1 MVERVAIQGIRGSY
15 SDAAVDILL
24 NSGAERLCFDSFS
37 AALGAV
43 AEGSADCAVI
53 PVHNSLAGRLDEVS
67 RLVNSYGL
75 KKRDLAPFPV
85 RHVLAAA
92 PGTRLEDVQEI
103 VSHEVAL
110 LQCKRFLSSK
120 PLVATRSAPDTAT
133 SVRDVVINGNPNA
146 AAIGSRRA
154 AEIYGADVILE
165 RVADA
170 DTNITTFCLVGR

>member
-1 MVERVAIQGIRGSY
+1 MVAKVAIQGIPGSY
-15 SDAAVDILL
+15 SDAAVDIFLD
-24 NSGAERLCFDSFS
+24 SGAERLCFDSFS

-43 AEGSADCAVI
+43 ADGSADCAVI
-53 PVHNSLAGRLDEVS
+53 PVHNSLAGRLSEVS
-67 RLVNSYGL
+67 RLINSYGL
-75 KKRDLAPFPV
+75 KKRDLAPLPV
-85 RHVLAAA
+85 RHILAAA
-92 PGTRLEDVQEI
+92 PGSRLDDIREV

-120 PLVATRSAPDTAT
+120 PGVTTRSASDTAT
-133 SVRDVVINGNPNA
+133 SVRDVVNSGNRNS

-154 AEIYGADVILE
+154 AELYGAEVILE